1 MSVRGGRTRVLRRP
15 HPPLIRQTS
24 GDDSETQDER
34 TPYDPQSPYRPVL
47 PHEPGYS
54 EFDTPVASA
63 IVRGEIF
70 HTDAYTRP
78 ESPVGNPYGR
88 PVDHMDCSTAA
99 DDAHVERQV
108 SPAGGDDV
116 EQGHDTHETV
126 QPESEDIT
134 QPDSEDVA
142 QPEAPDFPELKERE
156 VWTIGMFRVIT
167 NDGVSTKPGWAMVTQ
182 KKKKKIGKNRSKR
195 KKQIKIKKQ
204 RLVLILDIW
213 LSPKEIRALLLDC
226 MDISNKC
233 FSPYS

>member
-47 PHEPGYS
+47 PHEPDYS

-116 EQGHDTHETV
+116 EQGHDPHETV
-126 QPESEDIT
+126 QPESEDITQPESEDITQPESEDIT

-142 QPEAPDFPELKERE
+142 QPEAPDFPELKECE

-167 NDGVSTKPGWAMVTQ
+167 NDGGSTKPGWAMVTQ
-182 KKKKKIGKNRSKR
+182 KK
-195 KKQIKIKKQ
+195 
-204 RLVLILDIW
+204 
-213 LSPKEIRALLLDC
+213 
-226 MDISNKC
+226 
-233 FSPYS
+233 Y

>member
-24 GDDSETQDER
+24 GDDSETEDER

-63 IVRGEIF
+63 IVRGETF
-70 HTDAYTRP
+70 HTDAYTRA

-108 SPAGGDDV
+108 APAGGDDV

-167 NDGVSTKPGWAMVTQ
+167 NDCKALNWGGPWSPP
-182 KKKKKIGKNRSKR
+182 KKKKILE
-195 KKQIKIKKQ
+195 KIE
-204 RLVLILDIW
+204 V
-213 LSPKEIRALLLDC
+213 KER
-226 MDISNKC
+226 NKLK
-233 FSPYS
+233 

>member
-24 GDDSETQDER
+24 GDDSETEDER

-99 DDAHVERQV
+99 DDTHVERQV
-108 SPAGGDDV
+108 SPAGPDDV
-116 EQGHDTHETV
+116 EQGDDPHETV

-134 QPDSEDVA
+134 QPDSDDVA
-142 QPEAPDFPELKERE
+142 QPEIIDFPELKDRE

-167 NDGVSTKPGWAMVTQ
+167 NDRGSTKPGWAMVPTP
-182 KKKKKIGKNRSKR
+182 KKKKKKEMEK
-195 KKQIKIKKQ
+195 
-204 RLVLILDIW
+204 LEV
-213 LSPKEIRALLLDC
+213 KEINILKEK
-226 MDISNKC
+226 SKV
-233 FSPYS
+233 

>member
-1 MSVRGGRTRVLRRP
+1 
-15 HPPLIRQTS
+15 
-24 GDDSETQDER
+24 
-34 TPYDPQSPYRPVL
+34 
-47 PHEPGYS
+47 
-54 EFDTPVASA
+54 VASA

-70 HTDAYTRP
+70 HTDAYTRRK
-78 ESPVGNPYGR
+78 SPVGNPYGR

-116 EQGHDTHETV
+116 KQGDDPHETV

-142 QPEAPDFPELKERE
+142 QPEAPDFPKLKDRE

-167 NDGVSTKPGWAMVTQ
+167 NDGGSTKLGWAMVPPPQ
-182 KKKKKIGKNRSKR
+182 NGKNRSKTNKQIKR
-195 KKQIKIKKQ
+195 KKQS
-204 RLVLILDIW
+204 LVLILVIW
-213 LSPKEIRALLLDC
+213 PFHLKIRAQFLDC

-233 FSPYS
+233 FWPYS

>member
-70 HTDAYTRP
+70 HTDAYTRL

-116 EQGHDTHETV
+116 EQGHDPHETV

-167 NDGVSTKPGWAMVTQ
+167 NDGGSTKPGWAMVTQ
-182 KKKKKIGKNRSKR
+182 KKKKNGKNRSKR
-195 KKQIKIKKQ
+195 NKQIKIKKQ
-204 RLVLILDIW
+204 SLVLILVIW
-213 LSPKEIRALLLDC
+213 LSPKEIRALFLDC

-233 FSPYS
+233 FWPYS